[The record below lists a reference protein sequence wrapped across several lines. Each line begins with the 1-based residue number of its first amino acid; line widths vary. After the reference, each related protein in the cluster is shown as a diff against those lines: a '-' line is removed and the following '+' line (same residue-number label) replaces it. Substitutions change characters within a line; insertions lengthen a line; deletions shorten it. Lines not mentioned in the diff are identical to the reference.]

1 MSHNDTAEHNV
12 LKSIVKLDLEIE
24 AEFKRRVKCKVA
36 ITLKYVEGEEFKSVV
51 LILWIIT
58 PLGAT

>member
-1 MSHNDTAEHNV
+1 M

-36 ITLKYVEGEEFKSVV
+36 RTLIYVEGEEFKSVV